1 MLWLV
6 AVGIEHI
13 QWTPSNHIPGSPMG
27 PSPYLGTLGV
37 LGGGVW
43 AGAPTVGAGPRYRD
57 RQTAAVIGLLVFSH
71 WLLDFLGHAPTC
83 R

>member
-13 QWTPSNHIPGSPMG
+13 QWTPSNHIPGSPKCA
-27 PSPYLGTLGV
+27 SSYLWSHGL
-37 LGGGVW
+37 LRSGVW
-43 AGAPTVGAGPRYRD
+43 SAVATVVAGRRYRD